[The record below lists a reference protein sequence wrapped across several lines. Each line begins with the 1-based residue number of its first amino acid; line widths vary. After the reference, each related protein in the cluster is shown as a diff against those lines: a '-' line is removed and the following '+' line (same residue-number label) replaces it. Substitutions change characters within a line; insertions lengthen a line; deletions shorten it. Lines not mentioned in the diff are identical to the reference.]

1 MKIALHCRCDWTYL
15 SKVDEIIVPWTDR
28 GIISDFLDP
37 ETPQGKILTT
47 QSIILQI
54 PYNIEFTPEVMG
66 ELSTYNTLGQGRM
79 IFCVENFGHFNYFID
94 KNFQY
99 YYRYPITTYQD
110 LRTLEEL
117 GVCYVRLGAP
127 LFFQLGSIK
136 TAIPI
141 RVVANDATSGTD
153 FIPKHGV
160 YGTWIRPEDLEG
172 YEPYVAAAEFN
183 VNHKQPEREQALY
196 RIYFDDKEWP
206 GELTDIFEN
215 FNVNCKNSMMPN
227 MTEYRL
233 NCNHLCQ
240 RTGACD
246 VCGRAI
252 SLANVDL
259 INEYRSAIEEN

>member
-15 SKVDEIIVPWTDR
+15 RKADEIIVPWTDR
-28 GIISDFLDP
+28 GMVPDLAERFD
-37 ETPQGKILTT
+37 EK
-47 QSIILQI
+47 SIILQV
-54 PYNIEFTPEVMG
+54 PYDILFDQETDALFK
-66 ELSTYNTLGQGRM
+66 TYKTLTKNRL
-79 IFCVENFGHFNYFID
+79 IICVENFGHFSYFID
-94 KNFQY
+94 GEFQY

-117 GVCYVRLGAP
+117 GVCYIHLGAP
-127 LFFQLGSIK
+127 LFFQLSQINA
-136 TAIPI
+136 TIPI

-160 YGTWIRPEDLEG
+160 YGTWIRPEDLESYG
-172 YEPYVAAAEFN
+172 PYVAAAEFN
-183 VNHKQPEREQALY
+183 VSHKQPEREQALY

-215 FNVNCKNSMMPN
+215 FNVNCKNSMLPN
-227 MTEYRL
+227 MAEYRL
-233 NCNHLCQ
+233 SCNHLCQ
-240 RTGACD
+240 RTGTCD

-259 INEYRSAIEEN
+259 INEYKSAIEEN